1 MRREATLSE
10 KIKALFSKQQ
20 GMKMNLNLN
29 KAILAIFFFSN
40 LVLTGFLQ
48 AQSIVIKAGHLFN
61 SRTGKILND
70 QTIIIKNGKIQ
81 EVGSN
86 LKYKSTDTVIDL
98 SKSWVLPG
106 LMDCHVHLTFN
117 FSYGNPSYEQ
127 IYNGEQACGH

>member
-1 MRREATLSE
+1 MTL
-10 KIKALFSKQQ
+10 LFS
-20 GMKMNLNLN
+20 
-29 KAILAIFFFSN
+29 FSN
-40 LVLTGFLQ
+40 LLLTGFLQ
-48 AQSIVIKAGHLFN
+48 AQNIVIKAGHLFD

-106 LMDCHVHLTFN
+106 LMDCHVHITFN
-117 FSYGNPSYEQ
+117 FSYGNP
-127 IYNGEQACGH
+127 